1 MKTKLTS
8 TRLTTL
14 RKCRRLH
21 FLRYE
26 LGFSR
31 IRTAT
36 PLRFGSGFHVGLET
50 HNRGATDQTVFECA
64 LADYEALPTDPLNTA
79 ETVVR
84 ASR

>member
-1 MKTKLTS
+1 MNSRSRAPKGVDELKTLMAIHLS
-8 TRLTTL
+8 
-14 RKCRRLH
+14 
-21 FLRYE
+21 E